1 MSFMDLKE
9 RQTGSELVFDGKIL
23 HLYHDSVALPN
34 GDTASRELVRH
45 VGAVCVLPIT
55 DDGYAV
61 MERQYR
67 YPVDRVLLEIPP
79 ESSTAS
85 RKTTNPPAGGSWRR
99 KPATMPR
106 SSFPWGS
113 STPPAPTP
121 TRPSGCTWPRG

>member
-1 MSFMDLKE
+1 MSELDLKE

-23 HLYHDSVALPN
+23 HPYHDSVALPN

-67 YPVDRVLLEIPP
+67 YPVDRVLLEIPAGKLDSKQENH
-79 ESSTAS
+79 ESA
-85 RKTTNPPAGGSWRR
+85 ARR
-99 KPATMPR
+99 ELEEETGYHAEELIPLEIGRAHV
-106 SSFPWGS
+106 
-113 STPPAPTP
+113 
-121 TRPSGCTWPRG
+121 